1 MFIASKINK
10 LIDLKKYIRNLSEFF
25 ETHEKFQPHNKI
37 KFKALNKNLFD
48 SKISENYLADKVEP
62 NVIPLAKLTNV
73 LIGNIFISNKEENE
87 IQEIGEDLMNEKWLK
102 KNLKPG
108 QSVKGKITKIQGN
121 NIFVALSK
129 NM

>member
-1 MFIASKINK
+1 M
-10 LIDLKKYIRNLSEFF
+10 
-25 ETHEKFQPHNKI
+25 
-37 KFKALNKNLFD
+37 
-48 SKISENYLADKVEP
+48 ADKIEL

-87 IQEIGEDLMNEKWLK
+87 MQDIGEDLMNEKWLK